1 MYSFMRVF
9 FLILPVVCFLPS
21 ANPQTASA
29 IRSQQDSMSNAAQI
43 HPPGAGYKFPNGQT
57 LQYKG
62 EWRIFEAGLVTL
74 RMDAAGGQQRI
85 VGAADSTG
93 FVAKLFRVHDVFESF
108 FDGRTHC
115 SLQLTKHVEEGSRVR
130 EINIRFDNARKKSI
144 LDQRVPSTGET
155 KHLENDIPGCVTDV
169 LSGIFYIGSLKLEP
183 GMSYVFPMNDGGK
196 TVDVRLSVESREAIK
211 TDAGTFN
218 TIRVKPEGGTGKASV
233 QIWYT
238 DDAAHIPVRLK
249 SKAFWG
255 TLTMTLKKIDRAPA
269 TANGSAR

>member
-1 MYSFMRVF
+1 MRAS
-9 FLILPVVCFLPS
+9 FLILAILWAVS
-21 ANPQTASA
+21 TASMQTTA
-29 IRSQQDSMSNAAQI
+29 AARQEDSIGNAAQI
-43 HPPGAGYKFPNGQT
+43 HPPAAGYKFPNGQT

-62 EWRIFEAGLVTL
+62 EWRIFEAGVATL

-85 VGAADSTG
+85 VGTADSTG
-93 FVAKLFRVHDVFESF
+93 FVAKLFRVHDIFESF
-108 FDGRTHC
+108 LDARSFC

-130 EINIRFDNARKKSI
+130 EINIRFDNAAKKSI

-155 KHLENDIPGCVTDV
+155 KHAENDTPGCVTDV

-196 TVDVRLSVESREAIK
+196 TVDVRLQVEGRETIK

-218 TIRVKPEGGTGKASV
+218 TVRVRPEGGTGRANV
-233 QIWYT
+233 MIWYT

-249 SKAFWG
+249 SKAYWG
-255 TLTMTLKKIDRAPA
+255 ALTMTLKRIARSTA
-269 TANGSAR
+269 TAGGSAR